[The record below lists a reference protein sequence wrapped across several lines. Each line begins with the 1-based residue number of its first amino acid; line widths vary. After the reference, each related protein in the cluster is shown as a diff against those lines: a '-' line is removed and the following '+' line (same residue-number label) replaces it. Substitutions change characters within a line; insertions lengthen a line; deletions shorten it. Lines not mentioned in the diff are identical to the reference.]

1 MAAGNPLNDEDRG
14 PWLER
19 IRDAAYS
26 LERKERARR
35 HRLLGLRSSTATRSA
50 RATTR

>member
-1 MAAGNPLNDEDRG
+1 MAAGNPLNDEDRA

-26 LERKERARR
+26 LERKNG
-35 HRLLGLRSSTATRSA
+35 LGVIVCSASRSSTATRSA